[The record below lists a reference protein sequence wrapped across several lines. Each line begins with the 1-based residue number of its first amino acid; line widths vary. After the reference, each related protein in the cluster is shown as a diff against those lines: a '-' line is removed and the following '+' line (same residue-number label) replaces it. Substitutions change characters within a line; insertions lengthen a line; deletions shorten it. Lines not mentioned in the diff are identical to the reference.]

1 MKTLTTL
8 ALLGI
13 VLAAAARVREV
24 HTHRTT
30 AKPRTK
36 PVDVERWEGEGGGLP
51 NGGPGAGVAVEPVPR
66 ADPEISHPSLGL
78 AH

>member
-24 HTHRTT
+24 HSQRTS
-30 AKPRTK
+30 ARPRAK

>member
-24 HTHRTT
+24 HSLRTSARPR
-30 AKPRTK
+30 AKAP
-36 PVDVERWEGEGGGLP
+36 DVERWEGEGGGLP
-51 NGGPGAGVAVEPVPR
+51 NGGPGAGVAVEPVPHV
-66 ADPEISHPSLGL
+66 DPEIAHGGIGL